1 MAALNLELRYDEI
14 DDLMQLC
21 DSGKDGSISYDEF
34 ISKMDLSIKNREEKV
49 MENVEE
55 SLFKNLG
62 EAMEYRSESLYQ
74 IMQEYDIER
83 DGTID
88 SKDLVK
94 VMKKLG
100 LMNPEPNMHL
110 IMKAGGC

>member
-1 MAALNLELRYDEI
+1 
-14 DDLMQLC
+14 
-21 DSGKDGSISYDEF
+21 
-34 ISKMDLSIKNREEKV
+34 

-62 EAMEYRSESLYQ
+62 EAMEYSSESLYQ

-83 DGTID
+83 DGTIE

-94 VMKKLG
+94 VIKKLG
-100 LMNPEPNMHL
+100 LMNPEPNIHL
-110 IMKAGGC
+110 IMKAGGCQASNKKIQCAEFASKIEAEIIRRHRMNS